1 MKSEAL
7 IPQNASSFKE
17 WDAFRRKRWE
27 TIAHKVQE
35 WWETI
40 IPVYLQKT
48 SESIQKLLNL
58 STLGRT
64 VTIRM
69 PWHVSSIL
77 PFLHVIQGGV
87 SWWTDP
93 NRAVLNKPSGF
104 LVCATGEEGG
114 KSLFEKQTVV
124 PSNLPLWGFQWTWV
138 QTVGRSALEAQ
149 PHNPVYVNVKT
160 NNVTARLICLYFNHL
175 VLEKLS

>member
-1 MKSEAL
+1 MKSDAL

-35 WWETI
+35 GWETI
-40 IPVYLQKT
+40 LPVYLQKT

-104 LVCATGEEGG
+104 LVCATGEEVGG
-114 KSLFEKQTVV
+114 KVSLKSRPWSPVICPSEDFSGNGSKQSDGAHWRLSHIILFVWMLKQTMW
-124 PSNLPLWGFQWTWV
+124 LRG
-138 QTVGRSALEAQ
+138 
-149 PHNPVYVNVKT
+149 
-160 NNVTARLICLYFNHL
+160 
-175 VLEKLS
+175 

>member
-7 IPQNASSFKE
+7 IPQNASSVKE
-17 WDAFRRKRWE
+17 WDAFCRKRWE
-27 TIAHKVQE
+27 TITHKVQE

-40 IPVYLQKT
+40 IPVYLQKM
-48 SESIQKLLNL
+48 SESIQTLLNL

-104 LVCATGEEGG
+104 LVCTTGEEGG
-114 KSLFEKQTVV
+114 EVSLKSRLWSPVICTSEDFSGNGSKQLDGAHWRLSHIILFVWMWKQTMW
-124 PSNLPLWGFQWTWV
+124 LQG
-138 QTVGRSALEAQ
+138 
-149 PHNPVYVNVKT
+149 
-160 NNVTARLICLYFNHL
+160 
-175 VLEKLS
+175 